1 MRQTSRQPSH
11 ETKNDLHSNVPVCAK
26 ENVIMITRRELN
38 KAMSVAFASLF
49 SGASANLLAQDS
61 QTHDSTMH
69 MPPSAPKPLIEEPLA
84 AMPESVGSMLI
95 LNIPPHD
102 PSSTRGFTAH
112 QHSGPI
118 FAYILEGN
126 IENQVEPDP
135 PKTYAAGDVFYEPTM
150 HVHRALRNL
159 SDTQPA
165 KILIFQIA
173 PNGKPPAIAVK

>member
-1 MRQTSRQPSH
+1 
-11 ETKNDLHSNVPVCAK
+11 
-26 ENVIMITRRELN
+26 MITRRELN
-38 KAMSVAFASLF
+38 AVLGLAFTSFF
-49 SGASANLLAQDS
+49 SGSASELFAAQAPPQQDS
-61 QTHDSTMH
+61 QSPGHDHDSTMAMH

-84 AMPESVGSMLI
+84 AMPDSVASLLI
-95 LNIPPHD
+95 LNIPPHN

-112 QHSGPI
+112 QHSGPV

-135 PKTYAAGDVFYEPTM
+135 PRTYAAGDVFYEPTM

-165 KILIFQIA
+165 KILIFQIV
-173 PNGKPPAIAVK
+173 PNGQPPAIAVK